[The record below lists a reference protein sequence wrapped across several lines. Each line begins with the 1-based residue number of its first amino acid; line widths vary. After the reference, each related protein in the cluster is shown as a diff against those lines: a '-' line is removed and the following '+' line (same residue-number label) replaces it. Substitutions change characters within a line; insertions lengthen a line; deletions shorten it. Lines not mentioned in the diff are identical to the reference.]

1 MIDDYIHAVNWV
13 HRIEQKKTTI
23 RIYWKNSESH
33 SFYEHWRQTFRK
45 KIAILIMSIAPIT
58 VNQHGRHQV
67 IFQKGAKFPAQYFI
81 RFLNN
86 KFQKGKFCK
95 FAQFLDTIGSI

>member
-1 MIDDYIHAVNWV
+1 
-13 HRIEQKKTTI
+13 
-23 RIYWKNSESH
+23 
-33 SFYEHWRQTFRK
+33 
-45 KIAILIMSIAPIT
+45 MSIAPIT